1 MLENDD
7 DKTEGLLI
15 RSERSGEII
24 NTGTNI
30 SSFDSKDSSDEQV
43 DQDKLQVDLQELKV
57 EYTNV
62 TNILTKDIQN
72 LRDKDKFDLIK
83 FTIKVKAVYKY
94 EWEFYRKPAEI
105 KKNFADIHSELSK
118 NFMEPSG
125 NKADIFTT
133 VSNWTEDSIQMHIK
147 EIESYYKTLFIDPKI
162 YNTLALKEFFNISVG
177 SFNQY
182 NSGSKPFEGYCYKKA
197 EPQCLRKVFSIA
209 CKCIEY
215 FAFSQYNLRWIVV
228 KDDCFYYMDKSN
240 SETGKNVYFFDKD
253 FIIKKNG
260 RDIIDIK
267 NVSRSITLK
276 YKTTFERDL
285 WYDEIKKRS
294 DNMLKIISN
303 NPFKSYTNEKKGNL
317 AHWFTDG
324 EDYFKD
330 LSEKLMQAK
339 ESIFITDWWLSPE
352 VWLTRPAPTQ
362 TYMAMAFQKKN
373 RKEFPPYS
381 RLMDILY
388 QCANRGVK
396 VYVLVYAECSLALT
410 LNSAHSQHALQALH
424 PNIQVERH
432 PLNCTDLL
440 WSHHEKL
447 VIIDQIIGYVGGLDL
462 CWGRWDTHAHP
473 IFEEKNDKDEYYFP
487 GIDYSNARIRDFDK
501 VEKYLEESCKRES
514 FEVRMPWHDVH
525 SRLIGPVVADI
536 ARHFVERWNFSRF
549 GTGSGIT
556 DIKQNASVSKER
568 NELKETN
575 TIDESLAKKD
585 GNKPT
590 FGFLQ
595 GIINQVNQREKEE
608 QEKANSND
616 SENAL
621 IPEETDEN
629 ENSEEKDE
637 NSDTKQIFGM
647 NLKGKTKLRGRKK
660 KPGEIKISGSSGKGR
675 VGKVDFTKK
684 KGYEEMQALKARYF
698 RNVEVIDE
706 DHLYVPKGNTTS
718 KLRGRRLND
727 KIKKIKD
734 AQNIPSK
741 TMTINNDINNDI
753 NTNVIP
759 EENEEE
765 VKEEENTQKKPSY
778 YNIFVK
784 KVGQQAKENE
794 SSWFNTFLNKPEQ
807 KELETNVVN
816 VNFFRKGV
824 KSNVQVLRSASK
836 WSVGI
841 GKKENSILQGYY
853 QLIDNAKHYLYIE
866 NQFFV
871 SRAFSEEERED
882 CDYALSDVVE
892 NLIAYHIRK
901 RIERAYLAKEKFR
914 VFVFIPLLPGFA
926 GEPESSGTLQIILK
940 HTYAGISRNHGM
952 SIIEQLEK
960 LMGDKWKE
968 YIGFYSL
975 RGHGIVKGEPRTELI
990 YIHSKLMIVDDKT
1003 VILGSANINDR
1014 SMLGTRDSEYAVMI
1028 NENPK
1033 LNSKMDGKDYKAANF
1048 AYTFRVN
1055 LFAEHLG
1062 VDPKNNIL
1070 ADPLSDEF
1078 LKLVQN
1084 TAHNNTMIYRKIW
1097 GCYPDDQYLTFK
1109 DLKDRKNLSQQ
1120 ELKETYMKEKKGIVG
1135 HAVEF
1140 PLHFL
1145 EKENLGIAFFSVE
1158 NLVPE
1163 KNFT

>member
-1 MLENDD
+1 MLEKEDEKED
-7 DKTEGLLI
+7 SLI
-15 RSERSGEII
+15 SSQNSGEII
-24 NTGTNI
+24 NTVNPFN
-30 SSFDSKDSSDEQV
+30 SFESKDSSEEQV
-43 DQDKLQVDLQELKV
+43 DQDKVLVALQEFKA

-62 TNILTKDIQN
+62 TSILTSDLDK
-72 LRDKDKFDLIK
+72 LRDKDKFDIIK
-83 FTIKVKAVYKY
+83 FTIKVKAVYNY
-94 EWEFYRKPAEI
+94 QWEVYRKPIEV
-105 KKNFADIHSELSK
+105 KKNFEEIHKELSR

-125 NKADIFTT
+125 NKADIFTN
-133 VSNWTEDSIQMHIK
+133 VASWPDDSIQMHIS
-147 EIESYYKTLFIDPKI
+147 EIESYYKSLFNDIKI
-162 YNTLALKEFFNISVG
+162 YNVLAFKEFFNISVG

-197 EPQCLRKVFSIA
+197 DPQCLRTAFSYA

-215 FAFSQYNLRWIVV
+215 FAFSQYNMRWIVV
-228 KDDCFYYMDKSN
+228 KDDCIYYMEKSN
-240 SETGKNVYFFDKD
+240 SEAGRNVYFFDKD
-253 FIIKKNG
+253 LIVKKEG
-260 RDIIDIK
+260 RDIINIT
-267 NVSRSITLK
+267 NISRSIILK
-276 YKTTFERDL
+276 FKTTFEREI
-285 WYDEIKKRS
+285 WYKEIMSRADK
-294 DNMLKIISN
+294 MIKILSN

-339 ESIFITDWWLSPE
+339 ETIFITDWWLSPE

-362 TYMAMAFQKKN
+362 IYMAMAFQKKN
-373 RKEFPPYS
+373 KKESPPYS

-410 LNSAHSQHALQALH
+410 LNSAHSQHALEDLH

-432 PLNCTDLL
+432 PVNCTDLL

-462 CWGRWDTHAHP
+462 CWGRWDTHDHP
-473 IFEEKNDKDEYYFP
+473 IFEGKNDKDEYLFP
-487 GIDYSNARIRDFDK
+487 AIDYSNARIRDFDK
-501 VEKYLEESCKRES
+501 VENYLEESCKRES
-514 FEVRMPWHDVH
+514 FEIRMPWHDVH

-556 DIKQNASVSKER
+556 DIKQNASVSKKR
-568 NELKETN
+568 NELRETN
-575 TIDESLAKKD
+575 TMDEQIEKNEKK
-585 GNKPT
+585 PA
-590 FGFLQ
+590 FGFMQ
-595 GIINQVNQREKEE
+595 GIINQVNEKEKEE
-608 QEKANSND
+608 LNSKD
-616 SENAL
+616 YSENAL
-621 IPEETDEN
+621 IPDSETREISEN
-629 ENSEEKDE
+629 NSSKNDFPGG
-637 NSDTKQIFGM
+637 KM
-647 NLKGKTKLRGRKK
+647 KGKTKLRGRKK
-660 KPGEIKISGSSGKGR
+660 DNNETISISGSSGAGP
-675 VGKVDFTKK
+675 VDFTKK
-684 KGYEEMQALKARYF
+684 KGYEEQQALRSRYF
-698 RNVEVIDE
+698 KNVEVIDE
-706 DHLYVPKGNTTS
+706 DHLYVRKGNTTG

-727 KIKKIKD
+727 KIKKIRE
-734 AQNIPSK
+734 AQKNSASN
-741 TMTINNDINNDI
+741 TINSNSTIQ
-753 NTNVIP
+753 
-759 EENEEE
+759 EENNTEDNLEEE
-765 VKEEENTQKKPSY
+765 RKPSFY
-778 YNIFVK
+778 DTFVK
-784 KVGQQAKENE
+784 NIGQQAKNNQG
-794 SSWFNTFLNKPEQ
+794 SWFQNFLGQPEQ
-807 KELETNVVN
+807 KQLEANVVN
-816 VNFFRKGV
+816 VNFFQKGV
-824 KSNVQVLRSASK
+824 KSNVQVLRSACK

-871 SRAFSEEERED
+871 SKAFNEEERAE
-882 CDYALSDVVE
+882 CDYALPDVVE

-901 RIERAYLAKEKFR
+901 RIERAYLANEKFR

-940 HTYAGISRNHGM
+940 HTYAGICRNHGM

-960 LMGDKWKE
+960 LMGDKWKN

-975 RGHGIVKGEPRTELI
+975 RGHGLVNGEPRTELI

-1028 NENPK
+1028 NESPK

-1062 VDPKNNIL
+1062 VDPNNSIL
-1070 ADPLSDEF
+1070 FDPLSDEF

-1084 TAHNNTMIYRKIW
+1084 TAQNNTMIYRRLW
-1097 GCYPDDQYLTFK
+1097 GCYPDDQYVSFK
-1109 DLKDRKNLSQQ
+1109 DLKQYKPLSKE
-1120 ELKETYMKEKKGIVG
+1120 ELVEQYSKEKDKIVG

-1145 EKENLGIAFFSVE
+1145 ENENLGIAFFSVE

>member
-1 MLENDD
+1 MLETNDRED
-7 DKTEGLLI
+7 ALI
-15 RSERSGEII
+15 SSQNSGEII
-24 NTGTNI
+24 NTDSQINT
-30 SSFDSKDSSDEQV
+30 FDSKDSSEEQI
-43 DQDKLQVDLQELKV
+43 DQDKVQVVLQDFNAEFTSVAA
-57 EYTNV
+57 
-62 TNILTKDIQN
+62 ILTEGVAG
-72 LRDKDKFDLIK
+72 LRDKDRFDVIK
-83 FTIKVKAVYKY
+83 FTIKVKAVYNY
-94 EWEFYRKPAEI
+94 QWEVYRKPNEI

-118 NFMEPSG
+118 NFMELTGPNG
-125 NKADIFTT
+125 AIFTT
-133 VSNWTEDSIQMHIK
+133 VSAWTDDSIQLHIN
-147 EIESYYKTLFIDPKI
+147 EIISYYKTLFNDPKA
-162 YNTLALKEFFNISVG
+162 YNTLAFKEFFNISGG

-182 NSGSKPFEGYCYKKA
+182 NSGSKPFEGYVHKKA
-197 EPQCLRKVFSIA
+197 DPQCLRTAFSYA

-228 KDDCFYYMDKSN
+228 KDDCIYYMDKSN
-240 SETGKNVYFFDKD
+240 SETGKNVYFFDRD
-253 FIIKKNG
+253 LIVKKED
-260 RDIIDIK
+260 RDIIKIT
-267 NVSRSITLK
+267 NVSRSIILK
-276 YKTTFERDL
+276 FKTVFEREI
-285 WYDEIKKRS
+285 WYKEIMKRA
-294 DNMLKIISN
+294 DAMIKILSN
-303 NPFKSYTNEKKGNL
+303 NPYKSYTNEKKGNK
-317 AHWFTDG
+317 AHWFADG

-330 LSEKLMQAK
+330 LAEKLMQAK
-339 ESIFITDWWLSPE
+339 ETIFITDWWLSPE
-352 VWLTRPAPTQ
+352 VWLIRPAPTQ
-362 TYMAMAFQKKN
+362 TYMALAYQKKN
-373 RKEFPPYS
+373 KKDTPPYS
-381 RLMDILY
+381 RLMDILF

-396 VYVLVYAECSLALT
+396 VYILVYAECSLALT
-410 LNSAHSQHALQALH
+410 LNSSHSQHELESLH

-432 PLNCTDLL
+432 PVNCTDLL

-473 IFEEKNDKDEYYFP
+473 IFEESNDKQEYYFP

-501 VEKYLEESCKRES
+501 VEKYLEESCKRQS

-556 DIKQNASVSKER
+556 DIKQNASVSR
-568 NELKETN
+568 QNNQLKETN
-575 TIDESLAKKD
+575 TIDEQLEKKEEK
-585 GNKPT
+585 KPT
-590 FGFLQ
+590 FGFMQ
-595 GIINQVNQREKEE
+595 GIINQVNQKEKEE
-608 QEKANSND
+608 QQNSND
-616 SENAL
+616 SDNAL
-621 IPEETDEN
+621 IPESEN
-629 ENSEEKDE
+629 KEERTENSE
-637 NSDTKQIFGM
+637 NSDSKNPFPMGKM
-647 NLKGKTKLRGRKK
+647 KGKTKLRGKK
-660 KPGEIKISGSSGKGR
+660 KSKGDAISFSGSSDAGS
-675 VGKVDFTKK
+675 VDYTKK
-684 KGYEEMQALKARYF
+684 KGYEEQQALRNRYF
-698 RNVEVIDE
+698 KNVEVIDE
-706 DHLYVPKGNTTS
+706 DHLYVPKGYTTTGR
-718 KLRGRRLND
+718 LRGRRLND
-727 KIKKIKD
+727 KIKKIKQ
-734 AQNIPSK
+734 AQQGNSNNI
-741 TMTINNDINNDI
+741 MNDNTIK
-753 NTNVIP
+753 

-765 VKEEENTQKKPSY
+765 LKENENEKKPSY
-778 YNIFVK
+778 YDKFVK
-784 KVGQQAKENE
+784 DVGRQAKTNK
-794 SSWFNTFLNKPEQ
+794 SSWFSNFLEKPEQ

-816 VNFFRKGV
+816 VNFFRKGI
-824 KSNVQVLRSASK
+824 KSKVQVLRSASK

-853 QLIDNAKHYLYIE
+853 HLIDNAKHYLYIE

-871 SRAFSEEERED
+871 SRAFNEEERAE

-960 LMGDKWKE
+960 LMGDKWRE

-975 RGHGIVKGEPRTELI
+975 RGHGFVNGEPRTELI

-1028 NENPK
+1028 NEYPK

-1062 VDPKNNIL
+1062 VDPKNSIL
-1070 ADPLSDEF
+1070 CDPLSDEF
-1078 LKLVQN
+1078 LQLVQK
-1084 TAHNNTMIYRKIW
+1084 TAHTNTTIYRELW
-1097 GCYPDDQYLTFK
+1097 GCYPDDQYKSFK
-1109 DLKDRKNLSQQ
+1109 DLRDHKSLSKE
-1120 ELKETYMKEKKGIVG
+1120 ELLENYKKEKDKIVG

>member
-1 MLENDD
+1 MLEKEDE
-7 DKTEGLLI
+7 KTDGLL
-15 RSERSGEII
+15 RSEISGEII
-24 NTGTNI
+24 NRNSNI
-30 SSFDSKDSSDEQV
+30 NKFDSKDSAEEQI
-43 DQDKLQVDLQELKV
+43 DQDKVQVDLQEFRA
-57 EYTNV
+57 EYTSV
-62 TNILTKDIQN
+62 TNILDSGLDN
-72 LRDKDKFDLIK
+72 LKDKDKFDIIK
-83 FTIKVKAVYKY
+83 FSIKVKAVYIY
-94 EWEFYRKPAEI
+94 EWEVYRKPSEI
-105 KKNFADIHSELSK
+105 KKNFSEIHNELSR

-125 NKADIFTT
+125 DKADIFTN
-133 VSNWTEDSIQMHIK
+133 VSTWEDNSIQMHIK
-147 EIESYYKTLFIDPKI
+147 EIENYYKTLFIDFRI
-162 YNTLALKEFFNISVG
+162 YNTLAFKEFFNISVG

-197 EPQCLRKVFSIA
+197 DPQCLRTVFSYA

-228 KDDCFYYMDKSN
+228 KEDCIYYMDKSN
-240 SETGKNVYFFDKD
+240 SETGKNVYFFDRD
-253 FIIKKNG
+253 LVVKKEG
-260 RDIIDIK
+260 KDIINIT
-267 NVSRSITLK
+267 NISRSIILK
-276 YKTTFERDL
+276 FKTIFEREI
-285 WYDEIKKRS
+285 WYKEIMKRAEA
-294 DNMLKIISN
+294 MLKILAN

-317 AHWFTDG
+317 AHWFSDG
-324 EDYFKD
+324 EEYFKD

-373 RKEFPPYS
+373 KKEIPPYS
-381 RLMDILY
+381 RLMDILF

-410 LNSAHSQHALQALH
+410 LNSAHSQHALEDLH

-462 CWGRWDTHAHP
+462 CWGRWDTHQHP
-473 IFEEKNDKDEYYFP
+473 IFEEKNDHDEYYFP

-501 VEKYLEESCKRES
+501 VENYLEESCKRES
-514 FEVRMPWHDVH
+514 YEIRMPWHDVH

-556 DIKQNASVSKER
+556 DVKQNASVSKQK
-568 NELKETN
+568 NELRETSTLDEHLDKKE
-575 TIDESLAKKD
+575 KK
-585 GNKPT
+585 PL
-590 FGFLQ
+590 FGFVQ
-595 GIINQVNQREKEE
+595 GFINQVNQKEE
-608 QEKANSND
+608 QNSND
-616 SENAL
+616 SNNAL
-621 IPEETDEN
+621 IPDDNKETSEEN
-629 ENSEEKDE
+629 EVKIN
-637 NSDTKQIFGM
+637 FGVKM
-647 NLKGKTKLRGRKK
+647 KGPTKLRGRKK
-660 KPGEIKISGSSGKGR
+660 NNAGEVSISGSSGAGPI
-675 VGKVDFTKK
+675 DFTKK
-684 KGYEEMQALKARYF
+684 KGYDEEFGIKAKYLK
-698 RNVEVIDE
+698 NMEVIDE
-706 DHLYVPKGNTTS
+706 DHLYVKKGQPVNR
-718 KLRGRRLND
+718 LRGRRLND
-727 KIKKIKD
+727 KIKKIRK
-734 AQNIPSK
+734 AQQNYSNS
-741 TMTINNDINNDI
+741 TNVDDNN
-753 NTNVIP
+753 NTNIIQ
-759 EENEEE
+759 EGNEEE
-765 VKEEENTQKKPSY
+765 PKKSSY
-778 YNIFVK
+778 YDFFVK
-784 KVGQQAKENE
+784 NVGQQAKKNE
-794 SSWFNTFLNKPEQ
+794 SSWFNNFLGQHEK

-816 VNFFRKGV
+816 VNFFQKGV

-853 QLIDNAKHYLYIE
+853 QLIDNSKHYLYIE

-871 SRAFSEEERED
+871 SKSFNEEEREE

-901 RIERAYLAKEKFR
+901 RIERAYSAKEKFR

-960 LMGDKWKE
+960 IMGDKWKD

-975 RGHGIVKGEPRTELI
+975 RGHGLVKGEPRTELI
-990 YIHSKLMIVDDKT
+990 YIHSKLMIVDDRT

-1028 NENPK
+1028 NEHPK
-1033 LNSKMDGKDYKAANF
+1033 LMSKMDGKDYKAANF
-1048 AYTFRVN
+1048 AYSFRVN

-1062 VDPKNNIL
+1062 IDPNNNIL
-1070 ADPLSDEF
+1070 ADPLSDDF
-1078 LKLVQN
+1078 LHLVQN
-1084 TAHNNTMIYRKIW
+1084 TAHNNTMIYRKLW
-1097 GCYPDDQYLTFK
+1097 GCYPDDQYLSFK
-1109 DLKDRKNLSQQ
+1109 DLKDYKPLSKE
-1120 ELKETYMKEKKGIVG
+1120 ELKENYLKEKNGIIG

>member
-1 MLENDD
+1 MLEKEDEKED
-7 DKTEGLLI
+7 SLI
-15 RSERSGEII
+15 SSQNSGEII
-24 NTGTNI
+24 NTVNPF
-30 SSFDSKDSSDEQV
+30 SSFESKDSIEEQV
-43 DQDKLQVDLQELKV
+43 DQDKVLVDLQEFKA

-62 TNILTKDIQN
+62 TSILTSDLDK
-72 LRDKDKFDLIK
+72 LRDKDKFDIIK
-83 FTIKVKAVYKY
+83 FTIKVKAVYNY
-94 EWEFYRKPAEI
+94 QWEVYRKPSEV
-105 KKNFADIHSELSK
+105 KKNFEEIHKELTR

-125 NKADIFTT
+125 NKADIFTN
-133 VSNWTEDSIQMHIK
+133 VASWPDDSIQTHIS
-147 EIESYYKTLFIDPKI
+147 EIESYYKTLFNDIKI
-162 YNTLALKEFFNISVG
+162 YNVLAFKEFFNISVG

-197 EPQCLRKVFSIA
+197 DPQCLRTAFSYA

-215 FAFSQYNLRWIVV
+215 FAFSQYNMRWIVV
-228 KDDCFYYMDKSN
+228 KDDCIYYMEKSN
-240 SETGKNVYFFDKD
+240 SEAGRNVYFFDKD
-253 FIIKKNG
+253 LIVKKEG
-260 RDIIDIK
+260 RDIINIT
-267 NVSRSITLK
+267 NISRSLILK
-276 YKTTFERDL
+276 FKTTFEREI
-285 WYDEIKKRS
+285 WYKEIMNRANK
-294 DNMLKIISN
+294 MIKILSN

-317 AHWFTDG
+317 AHWFSDG

-339 ESIFITDWWLSPE
+339 ETIFITDWWLSPE

-362 TYMAMAFQKKN
+362 IYMAMAFQKKN
-373 RKEFPPYS
+373 KKDSPPYS

-410 LNSAHSQHALQALH
+410 LNSAHSQHALEDLH

-462 CWGRWDTHAHP
+462 CWGRWDTHSHP
-473 IFEEKNDKDEYYFP
+473 IFEGKNDKDEYLFP
-487 GIDYSNARIRDFDK
+487 AIDYSNARIRDFDK
-501 VEKYLEESCKRES
+501 VENYLEESCKRES

-556 DIKQNASVSKER
+556 DIKQNASVSKKR
-568 NELKETN
+568 NELRETN
-575 TIDESLAKKD
+575 TMDEQIEKNEKK
-585 GNKPT
+585 PA
-590 FGFLQ
+590 FGFMQ
-595 GIINQVNQREKEE
+595 GIINQVNEKEKDE
-608 QEKANSND
+608 LNSKD
-616 SENAL
+616 YSENAL
-621 IPEETDEN
+621 IPDSETGEIDEN
-629 ENSEEKDE
+629 NSSK
-637 NSDTKQIFGM
+637 NKFPGGKM
-647 NLKGKTKLRGRKK
+647 KGKTKLRGRKK
-660 KPGEIKISGSSGKGR
+660 DNNEVTSISGSSN
-675 VGKVDFTKK
+675 VDQVDFTKK
-684 KGYEEMQALKARYF
+684 KGYEEQQALRSRYF
-698 RNVEVIDE
+698 KNIEVIDE
-706 DHLYVPKGNTTS
+706 DHLYVRKGNNNTTGR
-718 KLRGRRLND
+718 LRGRRLND
-727 KIKKIKD
+727 KIKKIRE
-734 AQNIPSK
+734 AQKNS
-741 TMTINNDINNDI
+741 TSNTINNNSTNTIQEEI
-753 NTNVIP
+753 NT
-759 EENEEE
+759 EEE
-765 VKEEENTQKKPSY
+765 EERNPSFY
-778 YNIFVK
+778 DTFVK
-784 KVGQQAKENE
+784 NVGQQAKKNQG
-794 SSWFNTFLNKPEQ
+794 SWFQNFLGQPEQ

-871 SRAFSEEERED
+871 SKAFNEEERVE
-882 CDYALSDVVE
+882 CDYALPDVVE

-901 RIERAYLAKEKFR
+901 RIERAFLANEKFR

-940 HTYAGISRNHGM
+940 HTYAGICRNHGM

-960 LMGDKWKE
+960 LMGDKWKN

-975 RGHGIVKGEPRTELI
+975 RGHGLVNGEPRTELI

-1014 SMLGTRDSEYAVMI
+1014 SMLGTRDSEFAVMI
-1028 NENPK
+1028 NEHPK

-1062 VDPKNNIL
+1062 LDPNNSIL
-1070 ADPLSDEF
+1070 FDPLSDEF
-1078 LKLVQN
+1078 LRLVQN
-1084 TAHNNTMIYRKIW
+1084 TAQNNTMIYRNLF
-1097 GCYPDDQYLTFK
+1097 GCYPDDQYQSFK
-1109 DLKDRKNLSQQ
+1109 DLKQYKPLSKE
-1120 ELKETYMKEKKGIVG
+1120 ELIEQYSKEKDKIVG

>member
-1 MLENDD
+1 MLEKEDEKED
-7 DKTEGLLI
+7 SLI
-15 RSERSGEII
+15 SSQNSGEII
-24 NTGTNI
+24 NTVNPFN
-30 SSFDSKDSSDEQV
+30 SFESKDSSEEQV
-43 DQDKLQVDLQELKV
+43 DQDKVLVALQEFKA

-62 TNILTKDIQN
+62 TSILTSDLDK
-72 LRDKDKFDLIK
+72 LRDKDKFDIIK
-83 FTIKVKAVYKY
+83 FTIKVKAVYNY
-94 EWEFYRKPAEI
+94 QWEVYRKPIEV
-105 KKNFADIHSELSK
+105 KKNFEEIHKELSR

-125 NKADIFTT
+125 NKADIFTN
-133 VSNWTEDSIQMHIK
+133 VASWPDDSIQMHIS
-147 EIESYYKTLFIDPKI
+147 EIESYYKSLFNDIKI
-162 YNTLALKEFFNISVG
+162 YNVLAFKEFFNISVG

-197 EPQCLRKVFSIA
+197 DPQCLRTAFSYA

-215 FAFSQYNLRWIVV
+215 FAFSQYNMRWIVV
-228 KDDCFYYMDKSN
+228 KDDCIYYMEKSN
-240 SETGKNVYFFDKD
+240 SEAGRNVYFFDKD
-253 FIIKKNG
+253 LIVKKEG
-260 RDIIDIK
+260 RDIINIT
-267 NVSRSITLK
+267 NISRSIILK
-276 YKTTFERDL
+276 FKTTFEREI
-285 WYDEIKKRS
+285 WYKEIMSRADK
-294 DNMLKIISN
+294 MIKILSN

-339 ESIFITDWWLSPE
+339 ETIFITDWWLSPE

-362 TYMAMAFQKKN
+362 IYMAMAFQKKN
-373 RKEFPPYS
+373 KKESPPYS

-410 LNSAHSQHALQALH
+410 LNSAHSQHALEDLH

-432 PLNCTDLL
+432 PVNCTDLL

-462 CWGRWDTHAHP
+462 CWGRWDTHDHP
-473 IFEEKNDKDEYYFP
+473 IFEGKNDKDEYLFP
-487 GIDYSNARIRDFDK
+487 AIDYSNARIRDFDK
-501 VEKYLEESCKRES
+501 VENYLEESCKRES
-514 FEVRMPWHDVH
+514 FEIRMPWHDVH

-556 DIKQNASVSKER
+556 DIKQNASVSKKR
-568 NELKETN
+568 NELRETN
-575 TIDESLAKKD
+575 TMDEQIEKNEKK
-585 GNKPT
+585 PA
-590 FGFLQ
+590 FGFMQ
-595 GIINQVNQREKEE
+595 GIINQVNEKEKEE
-608 QEKANSND
+608 LNSKD
-616 SENAL
+616 YSENAL
-621 IPEETDEN
+621 IPDSETREISEN
-629 ENSEEKDE
+629 NSSKNDFPGG
-637 NSDTKQIFGM
+637 KM
-647 NLKGKTKLRGRKK
+647 KGKTKLRGRKK
-660 KPGEIKISGSSGKGR
+660 DNNETISISGSSGAGP
-675 VGKVDFTKK
+675 VDFTKK
-684 KGYEEMQALKARYF
+684 KGYEEQQALRSRYF
-698 RNVEVIDE
+698 KNVEVIDE
-706 DHLYVPKGNTTS
+706 DHLYVRKGNTTG

-727 KIKKIKD
+727 KIKKIRE
-734 AQNIPSK
+734 AQKNSASN
-741 TMTINNDINNDI
+741 TINSNSTIQ
-753 NTNVIP
+753 
-759 EENEEE
+759 EENNTEDNLEEE
-765 VKEEENTQKKPSY
+765 RKPSFY
-778 YNIFVK
+778 DTFVK
-784 KVGQQAKENE
+784 NVGQQAKNNQG
-794 SSWFNTFLNKPEQ
+794 SWFQNFLGQPEQ
-807 KELETNVVN
+807 KQLEANVVN
-816 VNFFRKGV
+816 VNFFQKGV
-824 KSNVQVLRSASK
+824 KSNVQVLRSACK

-871 SRAFSEEERED
+871 SKAFNEEERAE
-882 CDYALSDVVE
+882 CDYALPDVVE

-901 RIERAYLAKEKFR
+901 RIERAYLANEKFR

-940 HTYAGISRNHGM
+940 HTYAGICRNHGM

-960 LMGDKWKE
+960 LMGDKWKN

-975 RGHGIVKGEPRTELI
+975 RGHGLVNGEPRTELI

-1028 NENPK
+1028 NESPK

-1062 VDPKNNIL
+1062 VDPNNSIL
-1070 ADPLSDEF
+1070 FDPLSDEF

-1084 TAHNNTMIYRKIW
+1084 TAQNNTMIYRRLW
-1097 GCYPDDQYLTFK
+1097 GCYPDDQYVSFK
-1109 DLKDRKNLSQQ
+1109 DLKQYKPLSKE
-1120 ELKETYMKEKKGIVG
+1120 ELVEQYSKEKDKIVG

-1145 EKENLGIAFFSVE
+1145 ENENLGIAFFSVE

>member
-1 MLENDD
+1 MLEKDTINEID
-7 DKTEGLLI
+7 TSNPLNE
-15 RSERSGEII
+15 RTSSE
-24 NTGTNI
+24 N
-30 SSFDSKDSSDEQV
+30 FDE
-43 DQDKLQVDLQELKV
+43 DQDKIQVLIQDLKAEFTSVSQL
-57 EYTNV
+57 
-62 TNILTKDIQN
+62 LTSTSLTLHQKDH
-72 LRDKDKFDLIK
+72 FDIIK
-83 FTIKVKAVYKY
+83 FTIKVKAVYEY
-94 EWEFYRKPAEI
+94 TWEVYRKPSEI
-105 KKNFADIHSELSK
+105 KKNFAEISSEISK
-118 NFMEPSG
+118 NGSALSG
-125 NKADIFTT
+125 TKSDIFAN
-133 VSNWTEDSIQMHIK
+133 VASWPDESIQMHVS
-147 EIESYYKTLFIDPKI
+147 EIENYYKTLFQDTEI
-162 YNTLALKEFFNISVG
+162 YNTLAFKEFFNISVG

-228 KDDCFYYMDKSN
+228 KDDCIYYMDKSN

-253 FIIKKNG
+253 FVIKKDG

-267 NVSRSITLK
+267 NVSRGITLK

-285 WYDEIKKRS
+285 WYEEIKKRS

-303 NPFKSYTNEKKGNL
+303 NPFKSYTNEKKGNS

-362 TYMAMAFQKKN
+362 TYMAMAFQKKD
-373 RKEFPPYS
+373 RKESPPYS

-501 VEKYLEESCKRES
+501 VDKYLEESCKRES
-514 FEVRMPWHDVH
+514 YEVRMPWHDVH

-556 DIKQNASVSKER
+556 DIKQNASVSKQR

-575 TIDESLAKKD
+575 TLDESLEKKD
-585 GNKPT
+585 GNKPA
-590 FGFLQ
+590 FGFLT

-608 QEKANSND
+608 QEKANSNESD
-616 SENAL
+616 NAL
-621 IPEETDEN
+621 MPEEKD

-637 NSDTKQIFGM
+637 NSEDPKQIFGM
-647 NLKGKTKLRGRKK
+647 KMKGKTKLRGRKK
-660 KPGEIKISGSSGKGR
+660 KPGEVTISGSSGK
-675 VGKVDFTKK
+675 GKVDFTKK
-684 KGYEEMQALKARYF
+684 KGYEEMQALRSRYF
-698 RNVEVIDE
+698 KNVEVVDE
-706 DHLYVPKGNTTS
+706 DHLYVRKGNTTS

-727 KIKKIKD
+727 KIKKIKQ
-734 AQNIPSK
+734 AQNRPSK
-741 TMTINNDINNDI
+741 TLTINNDI

-759 EENEEE
+759 EENEEDA
-765 VKEEENTQKKPSY
+765 KEEEEEPKKPSY

-794 SSWFNTFLNKPEQ
+794 SSWFNTFLAKPEQ

-816 VNFFRKGV
+816 VNFYIKGV

-853 QLIDNAKHYLYIE
+853 QLIYNAKHYLYIE

-871 SRAFSEEERED
+871 SR
-882 CDYALSDVVE
+882 
-892 NLIAYHIRK
+892 
-901 RIERAYLAKEKFR
+901 
-914 VFVFIPLLPGFA
+914 
-926 GEPESSGTLQIILK
+926 
-940 HTYAGISRNHGM
+940 
-952 SIIEQLEK
+952 
-960 LMGDKWKE
+960 
-968 YIGFYSL
+968 
-975 RGHGIVKGEPRTELI
+975 
-990 YIHSKLMIVDDKT
+990 
-1003 VILGSANINDR
+1003 
-1014 SMLGTRDSEYAVMI
+1014 
-1028 NENPK
+1028 
-1033 LNSKMDGKDYKAANF
+1033 
-1048 AYTFRVN
+1048 
-1055 LFAEHLG
+1055 
-1062 VDPKNNIL
+1062 
-1070 ADPLSDEF
+1070 
-1078 LKLVQN
+1078 
-1084 TAHNNTMIYRKIW
+1084 
-1097 GCYPDDQYLTFK
+1097 
-1109 DLKDRKNLSQQ
+1109 
-1120 ELKETYMKEKKGIVG
+1120 
-1135 HAVEF
+1135 
-1140 PLHFL
+1140 
-1145 EKENLGIAFFSVE
+1145 
-1158 NLVPE
+1158 
-1163 KNFT
+1163 

>member
-1 MLENDD
+1 MLEKEDEKED
-7 DKTEGLLI
+7 SLI
-15 RSERSGEII
+15 SSQNSGEII
-24 NTGTNI
+24 NTVNPFN
-30 SSFDSKDSSDEQV
+30 SFESKDSSEEQV
-43 DQDKLQVDLQELKV
+43 DQDKVLVALQEFKA

-62 TNILTKDIQN
+62 TSILTSDLDK
-72 LRDKDKFDLIK
+72 LRDKDKFDIIK
-83 FTIKVKAVYKY
+83 FTIKVKAVYNY
-94 EWEFYRKPAEI
+94 QWEVYRKPIEV
-105 KKNFADIHSELSK
+105 KKNFEEIHKELSR

-125 NKADIFTT
+125 NKADIFTN
-133 VSNWTEDSIQMHIK
+133 VASWPDDSIQMHIS
-147 EIESYYKTLFIDPKI
+147 EIESYYKSLFNDIKI
-162 YNTLALKEFFNISVG
+162 YNVLAFKEFFNISVG

-197 EPQCLRKVFSIA
+197 DPQCLRTAFSYA

-215 FAFSQYNLRWIVV
+215 FAFSQYNMRWIVV
-228 KDDCFYYMDKSN
+228 KDDCIYYMEKSN
-240 SETGKNVYFFDKD
+240 SEAGRNVYFFDKD
-253 FIIKKNG
+253 LIVKKEG
-260 RDIIDIK
+260 RDIINIT
-267 NVSRSITLK
+267 NISRSIILK
-276 YKTTFERDL
+276 FKTTFEREI
-285 WYDEIKKRS
+285 WYKEIMSRADK
-294 DNMLKIISN
+294 MIKILSN

-317 AHWFTDG
+317 AHWFADG

-339 ESIFITDWWLSPE
+339 ETIFITDWWLSPE

-362 TYMAMAFQKKN
+362 IYMAMAFQKKN
-373 RKEFPPYS
+373 KKESPPYS

-410 LNSAHSQHALQALH
+410 LNSAHSQHALEDLH

-432 PLNCTDLL
+432 PVNCTDLL

-462 CWGRWDTHAHP
+462 CWGRWDTHDHP
-473 IFEEKNDKDEYYFP
+473 IFEGKNDKDEYLFP
-487 GIDYSNARIRDFDK
+487 AIDYSNARIRDFDK
-501 VEKYLEESCKRES
+501 VENYLEESCKRES
-514 FEVRMPWHDVH
+514 FEIRMPWHDVH

-556 DIKQNASVSKER
+556 DIKQNASVSKKR
-568 NELKETN
+568 NELRETN
-575 TIDESLAKKD
+575 TMDEQIEKNEKK
-585 GNKPT
+585 PA
-590 FGFLQ
+590 FGFMQ
-595 GIINQVNQREKEE
+595 GIINQVNEKEKEE
-608 QEKANSND
+608 LNSKD
-616 SENAL
+616 YSENAL
-621 IPEETDEN
+621 IPDSETREISEN
-629 ENSEEKDE
+629 NSSKNDFPGG
-637 NSDTKQIFGM
+637 KM
-647 NLKGKTKLRGRKK
+647 KGKTKLRGRKK
-660 KPGEIKISGSSGKGR
+660 DNNETISISGSSGAGP
-675 VGKVDFTKK
+675 VDFTKK
-684 KGYEEMQALKARYF
+684 KGYEEQQALRSRYF
-698 RNVEVIDE
+698 KNVEVIDE
-706 DHLYVPKGNTTS
+706 DHLYVRKGNTTG

-727 KIKKIKD
+727 KIKKIRE
-734 AQNIPSK
+734 AQKNSASN
-741 TMTINNDINNDI
+741 TINSNSTIQ
-753 NTNVIP
+753 
-759 EENEEE
+759 EENNTEDNLEEE
-765 VKEEENTQKKPSY
+765 RKPSFY
-778 YNIFVK
+778 DTFVK
-784 KVGQQAKENE
+784 NVGQQAKNNQG
-794 SSWFNTFLNKPEQ
+794 SWFQNFLGQPEQ
-807 KELETNVVN
+807 KQLEANVVN
-816 VNFFRKGV
+816 VNFFQKGV
-824 KSNVQVLRSASK
+824 KSNVQVLRSACK

-871 SRAFSEEERED
+871 SKAFNEEERAE
-882 CDYALSDVVE
+882 CDYALPDVVE

-901 RIERAYLAKEKFR
+901 RIERAYLANEKFR

-940 HTYAGISRNHGM
+940 HTYAGICRNHGM

-960 LMGDKWKE
+960 LMGDKWKN

-975 RGHGIVKGEPRTELI
+975 RGHGLVNGEPRTELI

-1028 NENPK
+1028 NESPK

-1062 VDPKNNIL
+1062 VDPNNSIL
-1070 ADPLSDEF
+1070 FDPLSDEF

-1084 TAHNNTMIYRKIW
+1084 TAQNNTMIYRRLW
-1097 GCYPDDQYLTFK
+1097 GCYPDDQYVSFK
-1109 DLKDRKNLSQQ
+1109 DLKQYKPLSKE
-1120 ELKETYMKEKKGIVG
+1120 ELVEQYSKEKDKIVG

-1145 EKENLGIAFFSVE
+1145 ENENLGIAFFSVE

>member
-1 MLENDD
+1 MLEKEDEKED
-7 DKTEGLLI
+7 SLI
-15 RSERSGEII
+15 SSQNSGEII
-24 NTGTNI
+24 NTVNPF
-30 SSFDSKDSSDEQV
+30 SSFESKDSIEEQV
-43 DQDKLQVDLQELKV
+43 DQDKVLVDLQEFKA

-62 TNILTKDIQN
+62 TSILTSDLDK
-72 LRDKDKFDLIK
+72 LRDKDKFDIIK
-83 FTIKVKAVYKY
+83 FTIKVKAVYNY
-94 EWEFYRKPAEI
+94 QWEVYRKPSEV
-105 KKNFADIHSELSK
+105 KKNFEEIHKELTR

-125 NKADIFTT
+125 NKADIFTN
-133 VSNWTEDSIQMHIK
+133 VASWPDDSIQTHIS
-147 EIESYYKTLFIDPKI
+147 EIESYYKTLFIDIKI
-162 YNTLALKEFFNISVG
+162 YNVLAFKEFFNISVG

-197 EPQCLRKVFSIA
+197 DPQCLRTAFSYA

-215 FAFSQYNLRWIVV
+215 FAFSQYNMRWIVV
-228 KDDCFYYMDKSN
+228 KDDCIYYMEKSN
-240 SETGKNVYFFDKD
+240 SEAGRNVYFFDKD
-253 FIIKKNG
+253 LIVKKEG
-260 RDIIDIK
+260 RDIINIT
-267 NVSRSITLK
+267 NISRSLILK
-276 YKTTFERDL
+276 FKTTFEREI
-285 WYDEIKKRS
+285 WYKEIMNRANK
-294 DNMLKIISN
+294 MIKILSN

-317 AHWFTDG
+317 AHWFSDG

-339 ESIFITDWWLSPE
+339 ETIFITDWWLSPE

-362 TYMAMAFQKKN
+362 IYMAMAFQKKN
-373 RKEFPPYS
+373 KKDSPPYS

-410 LNSAHSQHALQALH
+410 LNSAHSQHALEDLH

-462 CWGRWDTHAHP
+462 CWGRWDTHSHP
-473 IFEEKNDKDEYYFP
+473 IFEGKNDKDEYLFP
-487 GIDYSNARIRDFDK
+487 AIDYSNARIRDFDK
-501 VEKYLEESCKRES
+501 VENYLEESCKRES

-556 DIKQNASVSKER
+556 DIKQNASVSKKR
-568 NELKETN
+568 NELRETN
-575 TIDESLAKKD
+575 TMDEQIEKNEKK
-585 GNKPT
+585 PA
-590 FGFLQ
+590 FGFMQ
-595 GIINQVNQREKEE
+595 GIINQVNEKEKDE
-608 QEKANSND
+608 LNSKD
-616 SENAL
+616 YSENAL
-621 IPEETDEN
+621 IPDSETGEIDEN
-629 ENSEEKDE
+629 NSSK
-637 NSDTKQIFGM
+637 NKFPGGKM
-647 NLKGKTKLRGRKK
+647 KGKTKLRGRKK
-660 KPGEIKISGSSGKGR
+660 DNNEVTSISGSSN
-675 VGKVDFTKK
+675 VDQVDFTKK
-684 KGYEEMQALKARYF
+684 KGYEEQQALRSRYF
-698 RNVEVIDE
+698 KNIEVIDE
-706 DHLYVPKGNTTS
+706 DHLYVRKGNNNTTGR
-718 KLRGRRLND
+718 LRGRRLND
-727 KIKKIKD
+727 KIKKIRE
-734 AQNIPSK
+734 AQKNS
-741 TMTINNDINNDI
+741 TSNTINNNSTNTIQEEI
-753 NTNVIP
+753 NT
-759 EENEEE
+759 EEE
-765 VKEEENTQKKPSY
+765 EERNPSFY
-778 YNIFVK
+778 DTFVK
-784 KVGQQAKENE
+784 NVGQQAKKNQG
-794 SSWFNTFLNKPEQ
+794 SWFQNFLGQPEQ

-841 GKKENSILQGYY
+841 GKKENSILKGYY

-871 SRAFSEEERED
+871 SKAFNEEERVE
-882 CDYALSDVVE
+882 CDYALPDVVE

-901 RIERAYLAKEKFR
+901 RIERAFLANEKFR

-940 HTYAGISRNHGM
+940 HTYAGICRNHGM

-960 LMGDKWKE
+960 LMGDKWKN

-975 RGHGIVKGEPRTELI
+975 RGHGLVNGEPRTELI

-1014 SMLGTRDSEYAVMI
+1014 SMLGTRDSEFAVMI
-1028 NENPK
+1028 NEHPK

-1062 VDPKNNIL
+1062 LDPNNSIL
-1070 ADPLSDEF
+1070 FDPLSDEF
-1078 LKLVQN
+1078 LRLVQN
-1084 TAHNNTMIYRKIW
+1084 TAQNNTMIYRNLF
-1097 GCYPDDQYLTFK
+1097 GCYPDDQYQSFK
-1109 DLKDRKNLSQQ
+1109 DLKQYKPLSKE
-1120 ELKETYMKEKKGIVG
+1120 ELIEQYSKEKDKIVG

>member
-1 MLENDD
+1 MLEKEDE
-7 DKTEGLLI
+7 KTDGLLK
-15 RSERSGEII
+15 SENSGEII
-24 NTGTNI
+24 YRNSNLNT
-30 SSFDSKDSSDEQV
+30 FDSKDSAEEQV
-43 DQDKLQVDLQELKV
+43 DQDKVQVDLQEFKA
-57 EYTNV
+57 EFTSV
-62 TNILTKDIQN
+62 TNILTTGLDQ
-72 LRDKDKFDLIK
+72 LRDKDKFDIIK

-94 EWEFYRKPAEI
+94 EWEVYRKPSEI
-105 KKNFADIHSELSK
+105 KKNFAEIHSELSR

-125 NKADIFTT
+125 DKANIFET
-133 VSNWTEDSIQMHIK
+133 VSTWEEDSIQMHIK
-147 EIESYYKTLFIDPKI
+147 EIENYYKTLFMDVRI
-162 YNTLALKEFFNISVG
+162 YQTLAFKEFFNISGG

-197 EPQCLRKVFSIA
+197 DPQCLRTVFSYA

-228 KDDCFYYMDKSN
+228 KDDCIYYLDKSN
-240 SETGKNVYFFDKD
+240 SETGKNVYFFDRD
-253 FIIKKNG
+253 LVVKKEG
-260 RDIIDIK
+260 RDIINIT
-267 NVSRSITLK
+267 NISRSIILK
-276 YKTTFERDL
+276 FKTVFEREL
-285 WYDEIKKRS
+285 WYREIMKRAEA
-294 DNMLKIISN
+294 MLKILAN
-303 NPFKSYTNEKKGNL
+303 NSFKSYTNEKKGNL
-317 AHWFTDG
+317 AHWFSDG

-330 LSEKLMQAK
+330 LSEKLMEAK

-373 RKEFPPYS
+373 KKERPPYS

-410 LNSAHSQHALQALH
+410 LNSSHSQHALEDLH

-432 PLNCTDLL
+432 PVNCTDLL

-462 CWGRWDTHAHP
+462 CWGRWDTHDHV
-473 IFEEKNDKDEYYFP
+473 IFEEKNEKDEYYFP

-501 VEKYLEESCKRES
+501 VENYLEESCKRES
-514 FEVRMPWHDVH
+514 YEIRMPWHDVH

-556 DIKQNASVSKER
+556 DIKQNASVSKNR
-568 NELKETN
+568 NELRETN
-575 TIDESLAKKD
+575 TLDEQM
-585 GNKPT
+585 GNKEKKPS
-590 FGFLQ
+590 FGFMKGL
-595 GIINQVNQREKEE
+595 INQVNEKEE
-608 QEKANSND
+608 QNSND

-621 IPEETDEN
+621 IPD
-629 ENSEEKDE
+629 
-637 NSDTKQIFGM
+637 DTKESSEDNITKNVFGM
-647 NLKGKTKLRGRKK
+647 KMKGPTKLRGRKK
-660 KPGEIKISGSSGKGR
+660 NNAGDVSISGSSGNEP
-675 VGKVDFTKK
+675 VDFTKK
-684 KGYEEMQALKARYF
+684 KGYEEEFALRSRYF
-698 RNVEVIDE
+698 KNIEVIDE
-706 DHLYVPKGNTTS
+706 DHLYVKKGSPPN

-727 KIKKIKD
+727 KIKKIKQ
-734 AQNIPSK
+734 AQQNSNSNYIS
-741 TMTINNDINNDI
+741 N
-753 NTNVIP
+753 NTNI
-759 EENEEE
+759 EEKNEGGE
-765 VKEEENTQKKPSY
+765 KKGSY
-778 YNIFVK
+778 YDFFVK
-784 KVGQQAKENE
+784 NVGQQAKENE
-794 SSWFNTFLNKPEQ
+794 SSWFNNFLGQPEH

-816 VNFFRKGV
+816 VNFFKKGV

-871 SRAFSEEERED
+871 SKAFNEEERVE

-960 LMGDKWKE
+960 LMGDKWQN

-975 RGHGIVKGEPRTELI
+975 RGHGLVKGEPRTELI

-1028 NENPK
+1028 NEHPK

-1062 VDPKNNIL
+1062 VDPKNGIL

-1084 TAHNNTMIYRKIW
+1084 TAHNNTLIYRKLW
-1097 GCYPDDQYLTFK
+1097 GCYPDDQYLSFK
-1109 DLKDRKNLSQQ
+1109 DLKEYKPLSKE
-1120 ELKETYMKEKKGIVG
+1120 ELKENYMKEKDRIIG